1 VRIWVD
7 AKDRG
12 GGICVAERQPA
23 MPAAQLKHAK
33 TAHRCDPRERV
44 DLRSVGIGP
53 PSHGRIISD
62 YDDYQDHRSQWA
74 VHDRGRVCSY
84 RYQPFDGPA
93 SLVSALTCLVKDGS
107 PSPGMRGP

>member
-1 VRIWVD
+1 
-7 AKDRG
+7 
-12 GGICVAERQPA
+12 